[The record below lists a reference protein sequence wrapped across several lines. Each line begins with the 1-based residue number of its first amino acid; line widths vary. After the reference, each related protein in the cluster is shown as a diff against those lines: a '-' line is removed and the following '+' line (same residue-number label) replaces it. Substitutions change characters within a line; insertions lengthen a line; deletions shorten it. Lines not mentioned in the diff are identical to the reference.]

1 MRKTLGSIDGKMQG
15 ALDWLRDPTAM
26 QVVTIKIILGFR
38 VEFCQMM
45 AITDE
50 NIQGGVGERSL
61 RAIIE
66 QVGVTHH
73 FWLDEERTQLVSSA
87 GREGGR
93 AVLAVGRGA
102 LAQAGQRCLRH
113 D

>member
-1 MRKTLGSIDGKMQG
+1 M
-15 ALDWLRDPTAM
+15 
-26 QVVTIKIILGFR
+26 
-38 VEFCQMM
+38 
-45 AITDE
+45 
-50 NIQGGVGERSL
+50 QGGVGERSL

-66 QVGVTHH
+66 QVGLSHY
-73 FWLDEERTQLVSSA
+73 FWLEEEKTQLVSSS

>member
-26 QVVTIKIILGFR
+26 QVGTIRIILGFR
-38 VEFCQMM
+38 VNLKFT
-45 AITDE
+45 IYDE
-50 NIQGGVGERSL
+50 NMQGGVGERSL

-66 QVGVTHH
+66 QVGLTHH
-73 FWLDEERTQLVSSA
+73 FWLDEERTQLVYSL

>member
-26 QVVTIKIILGFR
+26 QVGTIKIILDFR
-38 VEFCQMM
+38 VNFCQ
-45 AITDE
+45 IDDE
-50 NIQGGVGERSL
+50 SIHGGVGERSL

-66 QVGVTHH
+66 QVGLTHH
-73 FWLDEERTQLVSSA
+73 FWLDEERTQIVSSA